1 MQLKEGM
8 EAEALAQVAQ
18 SVSRRL
24 QQRVTELATPSTAHT
39 AAADPG
45 GAVAGATSMDEP
57 PPDDVVDEEVEEAPV
72 ASSSPT
78 GADRTK
84 AADSFPNSQKTGIA
98 LIHPRCQRRD
108 TGGPGEFF
116 LQVQILLSWNYF
128 CNGMVWNGSG
138 F

>member
-8 EAEALAQVAQ
+8 EAEALAHVAQ

-57 PPDDVVDEEVEEAPV
+57 PPDDVVDEEVEEEAPV

-84 AADSFPNSQKTGIA
+84 AAEEEFLRA
-98 LIHPRCQRRD
+98 LD
-108 TGGPGEFF
+108 DF
-116 LQVQILLSWNYF
+116 
-128 CNGMVWNGSG
+128 
-138 F
+138 